1 MPLREAWVSGI
12 PEGQAA
18 PKLATLAAADRHGVG
33 APRVEPAPLVRERVG
48 LAALCALYHYVGSVV
63 GADRQQLTVEE
74 ATPRRLH
81 TADQRNGGVDGQLLP
96 HRRRPF

>member
-33 APRVEPAPLVRERVG
+33 APCVEAAPLVRQIVD

-63 GADRQQLTVEE
+63 GADRQKLAVIQPP
-74 ATPRRLH
+74 ARRLH
-81 TADQRNGGVDGQLLP
+81 TADQRDAFVDGQFLP
-96 HRRRPF
+96 HGRRPL